1 MTELARIKWPAPAKL
16 NLFLHVTGQRP
27 DGYHELQTLF
37 QLIDLYDELE
47 IVPNNEGTISRI
59 SHHTEIPA
67 EQDLAIKAARL
78 LQSATGQS
86 GGATLHLHKN
96 IPVGAGLGGGSSDA
110 ATVLLV
116 LNRVWGCNLSLQ
128 QLAELGVTLG
138 ADIPL
143 FIHGHTAFA
152 SGIGEQLQPVNLGE
166 KYYVLVQMP
175 LHISTKELFNHP
187 ALRRDCPQISESEA
201 LAGSG
206 VNVFEAVVRE
216 MYPEMGNALDHLRQ
230 YGDARMT
237 GTGSSIFLEMPNT
250 HATIKTTQRLNSLY
264 NVRAVNG
271 LDRSPVHEMLRA
283 LSG

>member
-1 MTELARIKWPAPAKL
+1 MTEPARIKWPAPAKL
-16 NLFLHVTGQRP
+16 NLFLHITGQRP

-37 QLIDLYDELE
+37 QLIDLYDEIE

-59 SHHTEIPA
+59 SDHAEIPA
-67 EQDLAIKAARL
+67 ELDLTIKAARL
-78 LQSATGQS
+78 LQSTTGQRS
-86 GGATLHLHKN
+86 GATLRLHKN

-110 ATVLLV
+110 ATTLLV
-116 LNRVWGCNLSLQ
+116 LNRLWGCNLSLQ

-138 ADIPL
+138 ADVSL

-175 LHISTKELFNHP
+175 LHISTTELFNHP
-187 ALRRDCPQISESEA
+187 ALRRNCPLISEQDA

-206 VNVFEAVVRE
+206 MNVFEAVVRE
-216 MYPEMGNALDHLRQ
+216 IYPMMANALDHLRQ

-237 GTGSSIFLEMPNT
+237 GTGSSIFLEMPN
-250 HATIKTTQRLNSLY
+250 ANVAIKTAQRLNSLY
-264 NVRAVNG
+264 NVRAVHG
-271 LDRSPVHEMLRA
+271 LDRSPVHEMLRT
-283 LSG
+283 LG